1 MSNKDG
7 SLANMVNLEN
17 APKCEMP
24 PNVDSGRDVLQ
35 YQDGQITLGSE
46 IPLVTAEPK
55 PVGTL

>member
-17 APKCEMP
+17 APKCEKL
-24 PNVDSGRDVLQ
+24 VDSGRDVLQ